1 MRSIGPAVTREQC
14 PAFLRNSNGRLD
26 LPGPT
31 QAVNSSSV
39 GFHGKQSFK
48 RGSPCSSYY
57 RMLVASTFMGS
68 NGKKPDCASVNLW
81 GALMLGYL
89 FSFIPIGD
97 KMTWSLYYS
106 ISQSLERWNVSG
118 IRLYLRKGIF
128 LQSRY
133 FPRECYSWG
142 PSSSTYSC
150 WENQVSIP

>member
-1 MRSIGPAVTREQC
+1 
-14 PAFLRNSNGRLD
+14 
-26 LPGPT
+26 
-31 QAVNSSSV
+31 
-39 GFHGKQSFK
+39 
-48 RGSPCSSYY
+48 
-57 RMLVASTFMGS
+57 
-68 NGKKPDCASVNLW
+68 
-81 GALMLGYL
+81 MLGYL

-150 WENQVSIP
+150 WENQVSIPQERFGWHITASTTEIILHNTHNYSFDEIGLEAL